1 VAVFGL
7 QDETWGETVKAVV
20 VLKPGENASEEEII
34 DFCRGRMA
42 NYEKP
47 TSVDFVE
54 ELPISP
60 VGKIDKRG
68 LRQRYML
75 KIQ

>member
-1 VAVFGL
+1 
-7 QDETWGETVKAVV
+7 
-20 VLKPGENASEEEII
+20 
-34 DFCRGRMA
+34 MA